1 MFKANMVL
9 AEMTS
14 NSWMIFIL
22 ALGIAY
28 FGFVLF
34 CLMDVLKATFKDP
47 IQKFV
52 WIAVIVCFPFLG
64 SIIYLYMGRKNKIN

>member
-1 MFKANMVL
+1 MIL

-14 NSWMIFIL
+14 NSWMFLIL
-22 ALGIAY
+22 ALGVAY

-47 IQKFV
+47 VQKLV
-52 WIAVIVCFPFLG
+52 WVLIILFFPLLG
-64 SIIYLYMGRKNKIN
+64 SFIYLYMGRKNKLN